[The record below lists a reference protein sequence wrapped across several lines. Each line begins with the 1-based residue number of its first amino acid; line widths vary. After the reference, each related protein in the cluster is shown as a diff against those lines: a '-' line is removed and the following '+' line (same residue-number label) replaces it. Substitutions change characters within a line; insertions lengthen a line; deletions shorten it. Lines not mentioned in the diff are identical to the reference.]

1 MIETQQDSRFTV
13 PLYSV
18 PDAARYLTLAGS
30 TLKTWVDGRPGAPEP
45 MPLVTSVSPRGT
57 YAEQR
62 IPFIGLA
69 EAYVLKAFRRAGVPL
84 QRIRPSL
91 DVLRAEL
98 GRHVLASDRLF
109 TDGAEVLWDLGARAP
124 EGAPEQISA
133 LKLVVPRSNQYVFNE
148 VVEAYLHRITF
159 SDGFARL
166 IRLQSYGDADVV
178 LDPARG
184 YGRPIF
190 DRAGVTVDN
199 VFGAIRAGDSIEDT
213 AEDYGLEP
221 GQLRNAWSLALSA

>member
-1 MIETQQDSRFTV
+1 MTTRTHLDSRFTV

-30 TLKTWVDGRPGAPEP
+30 TLKTWVDGRPGFPASA
-45 MPLVTSVSPRGT
+45 PLVTSVPSQGK

-69 EAYVLKAFRRAGVPL
+69 EAYVLRAFRRVGVPL

-91 DVLRAEL
+91 DVLKAEL
-98 GRHVLASDRLF
+98 GPYALASDRLF
-109 TDGAEVLWDLGARAP
+109 TDGAEVLWNLGGHAP
-124 EGAPEQISA
+124 EGTSEQISA
-133 LKLVVPRSNQYVFNE
+133 LKLLVPRSGQYVFNE
-148 VVEAYLHRITF
+148 VVQSYLQRIAF
-159 SDGFARL
+159 SDGYARL
-166 IRLQSYGDADVV
+166 IRLKNYGDADVV

-190 DRAGVTVDN
+190 DRAGVAVDN

-213 AEDYGLEP
+213 AEDYGIDPEH
-221 GQLRNAWSLALSA
+221 LRNAWSLSA